1 MTLTRSFLEN
11 IIGDKGTVEQILKNQ
26 EIANHVNEIGEENCE
41 MVDREYLKKIT
52 EDVRKLELAREL
64 LGLSS
69 NTLFLDNIYSL
80 QEKAGKYSKILKWAE
95 KGEIHNIHFVLHNYK
110 KMSDQSLKN
119 QKDAEIFREFGDITK
134 KEIYQE
140 YWKNYKIVERLK
152 KRIELHKQTKKD
164 LEEAEKDYLD
174 IKLSNKVDMFKA
186 CQEDMLNELQ
196 KILEG
201 KKEVDY
207 DSLDKHGV

>member
-1 MTLTRSFLEN
+1 MNLTRSFLEN

-26 EIANHVNEIGEENCE
+26 ELMKG
-41 MVDREYLKKIT
+41 KI
-52 EDVRKLELAREL
+52 L
-64 LGLSS
+64 L
-69 NTLFLDNIYSL
+69 TPDEFDKYT
-80 QEKAGKYSKILKWAE
+80 EKAEKYSKILKWAE